1 MQRYIIVTDKTN
13 IIRSNSKLVES
24 FTFTRFCFSLA
35 RLFVTLTCRSKVLS
49 LGSKNI
55 TYFILYFSRLFVPLS
70 SSRADCTLYGCGWAG
85 GQDIYKGVYYAL
97 VLTVRNPE
105 KISCKSGTKQRE
117 CPVGMLYACLTLLY
131 SHWCIL

>member
-35 RLFVTLTCRSKVLS
+35 RLFVPLTCRSKVLS

-55 TYFILYFSRLFVPLS
+55 TYFILYFSRLFVPLTCCLS
-70 SSRADCTLYGCGWAG
+70 YSRSDFL
-85 GQDIYKGVYYAL
+85 K
-97 VLTVRNPE
+97 
-105 KISCKSGTKQRE
+105 
-117 CPVGMLYACLTLLY
+117 
-131 SHWCIL
+131 